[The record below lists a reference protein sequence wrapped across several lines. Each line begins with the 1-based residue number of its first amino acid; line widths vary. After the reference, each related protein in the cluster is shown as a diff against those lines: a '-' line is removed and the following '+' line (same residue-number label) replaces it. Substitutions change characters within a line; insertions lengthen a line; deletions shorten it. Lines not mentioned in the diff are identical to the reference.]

1 MTDDNALIT
10 KETFHLQHL
19 VKTMIR
25 LKGFAAAANNYSFNS
40 ILYSKYDKD
49 LNKDLGN
56 LDGNSNDVIR
66 GC

>member
-1 MTDDNALIT
+1 
-10 KETFHLQHL
+10 
-19 VKTMIR
+19 MIR
-25 LKGFAAAANNYSFNS
+25 LKGFAAATNNYSFNS